1 MDLKTINELATEVHK
16 NAVAKGFWENNPS
29 DDHCLCLVISELME
43 AVEADRKGRHARVK
57 LFSEDIE
64 SFSNAWQEDSIRFN
78 IAFMQ
83 SFEEY
88 IKDSISDEISDAFIR
103 LLDLTGAHGY
113 IFDEEFLINASIEKR
128 TFTENIYVIV
138 QSITK
143 EKYSIKGRVL
153 LSAQIII
160 KLAETL
166 GFDLEWHVRQ
176 KMRYNS
182 LREYKHG
189 KAY

>member
-1 MDLKTINELATEVHK
+1 MDFKIINELATEVHK
-16 NAVAKGFWENNPS
+16 NAVAKGFWEGNPS
-29 DDHCLCLVISELME
+29 DEHFLCLVISELME
-43 AVEADRKGRHARVK
+43 AVEADRKGRHADV
-57 LFSEDIE
+57 E
-64 SFSNAWQEDSIRFN
+64 SFKILMDGCEDLFYINFSNC
-78 IAFMQ
+78 
-83 SFEEY
+83 
-88 IKDSISDEISDAFIR
+88 IKDTISDEISDAFIR
-103 LLDLTGAHGY
+103 LLDLAGAHGY

-138 QSITK
+138 QSLTK

-160 KLAETL
+160 KLAEIL
-166 GFDLEWHVRQ
+166 KIDLEWHVKQ
-176 KMRYNS
+176 KMRYNA